1 MMENRFV
8 SLRDMSIAL
17 PLLQDIVD
25 ESSLKI
31 ISSIIDV
38 EKNVF
43 QICFENKLPLSST
56 YKKIRKLQSDGLVS
70 IEKIDIDSRGKKV
83 VFYKSNI
90 KSLDFNLKKEGII
103 LQFDRNDR
111 DYFKSSANKN
121 SNYKQS
127 TLVGL

>member
-25 ESSLKI
+25 KSSLKI

-43 QICFENKLPLSST
+43 QICFENELPLSST

-70 IEKIDIDSRGKKV
+70 VEKIDIDGRGKKV

-103 LQFDRNDR
+103 LQFDRNDK
-111 DYFKSSANKN
+111 DHFKSIPERD
-121 SNYKQS
+121 SNLK
-127 TLVGL
+127 

>member
-1 MMENRFV
+1 MENNFV
-8 SLRDMSIAL
+8 SLSDIRIAI

-25 ESSLKI
+25 ESALKI
-31 ISSIIDV
+31 ISSIIDI

-43 QICFENKLPLSST
+43 QISFQNKLPLSST

-70 IEKIDIDSRGKKV
+70 VEKIDIDGRGKKV

-103 LQFDRNDR
+103 LQFGRNDK
-111 DYFKSSANKN
+111 DHFKSVADRD
-121 SNYKQS
+121 SNLK
-127 TLVGL
+127 

>member
-1 MMENRFV
+1 MMENTFI
-8 SLRDMSIAL
+8 SLRDMRIAI
-17 PLLQDIVD
+17 PLLQDIID

-31 ISSIIDV
+31 ISSIIDI

-43 QICFENKLPLSST
+43 QISFQNKLPLSST

-70 IEKIDIDSRGKKV
+70 VEKIDIDGRGKKV

-103 LQFDRNDR
+103 LQFGRNDK
-111 DYFKSSANKN
+111 DHFKSMADRD
-121 SNYKQS
+121 SN
-127 TLVGL
+127 LE

>member
-1 MMENRFV
+1 MENTFV
-8 SLRDMSIAL
+8 SLRDMRIAI
-17 PLLQDIVD
+17 PLLQDIID

-31 ISSIIDV
+31 ISSIIDI

-43 QICFENKLPLSST
+43 QISFQNKLPLSST

-70 IEKIDIDSRGKKV
+70 VEKIDIDGRGKKV

-103 LQFDRNDR
+103 LQFGRNDK
-111 DYFKSSANKN
+111 DHFKSMADRD
-121 SNYKQS
+121 SNLK
-127 TLVGL
+127 

>member
-1 MMENRFV
+1 MENTFV
-8 SLRDMSIAL
+8 SLRDMRIAI
-17 PLLQDIVD
+17 PLLQDIID

-31 ISSIIDV
+31 ISSIIDI

-43 QICFENKLPLSST
+43 QISFQNKLPLSST

-70 IEKIDIDSRGKKV
+70 VEKIDIDGRGKKV

-103 LQFDRNDR
+103 LQFGRNDK
-111 DYFKSSANKN
+111 DHFKSLADRD
-121 SNYKQS
+121 SN
-127 TLVGL
+127 LE

>member
-1 MMENRFV
+1 MLENRFV
-8 SLRDMSIAL
+8 SLRDMSVAL

-25 ESSLKI
+25 GSSLKI
-31 ISSIIDV
+31 ISSIIDI

-70 IEKIDIDSRGKKV
+70 VEKIGMDGRGKKV

-103 LQFDRNDR
+103 LQFDRNDK
-111 DYFKSSANKN
+111 DHFKSIAGRD
-121 SNYKQS
+121 SNLK
-127 TLVGL
+127 

>member
-43 QICFENKLPLSST
+43 QICFENKIPLSST

-70 IEKIDIDSRGKKV
+70 VEKIDIDNRGKKV

-103 LQFDRNDR
+103 LQFDRNDL
-111 DYFKSSANKN
+111 DHFKSAADKN
-121 SNYKQS
+121 SNHKQ
-127 TLVGL
+127 TALVDL

>member
-43 QICFENKLPLSST
+43 QICFENKLPPSST

-70 IEKIDIDSRGKKV
+70 VEKIDIDSRGKKV

-111 DYFKSSANKN
+111 DHFKSAADKN
-121 SNYKQS
+121 SNYKQ
-127 TLVGL
+127 TALVDL

>member
-1 MMENRFV
+1 MMENMIV

-25 ESSLKI
+25 KSSLKI

-43 QICFENKLPLSST
+43 QICFENELPLSST

-70 IEKIDIDSRGKKV
+70 VEKIEIDGRGKKV

-103 LQFDRNDR
+103 LQFDRNDK
-111 DYFKSSANKN
+111 DHFKSIPERD
-121 SNYKQS
+121 SNLK
-127 TLVGL
+127 

>member
-1 MMENRFV
+1 MMENMIV

-25 ESSLKI
+25 KSSLKI

-43 QICFENKLPLSST
+43 QICFENELPLSST

-70 IEKIDIDSRGKKV
+70 VEKIDIDGRGKKV

-103 LQFDRNDR
+103 LQFDRNDK
-111 DYFKSSANKN
+111 DHFKSIPERD
-121 SNYKQS
+121 SNLK
-127 TLVGL
+127 